1 MGALFS
7 SVHRDRRL
15 QIILGLLFGIA
26 FGFLLQKGGVTSYNV
41 IIAQLLLTNF
51 TVMKVMLSAVIVGM
65 IGLALLKHF
74 GYVQP
79 HPAHGTIGSNV
90 IGGLIFGLGFA
101 LLGYCPGTVAG
112 AVGTGAVDALIGG
125 VVGILLGIAIFV
137 ELYPK
142 IRDRFLVKGPFPAVT
157 VQEFLR
163 INTWLT
169 IIIMEAVMIG
179 FLLLLEYLGY

>member
-1 MGALFS
+1 MGALFTS
-7 SVHRDRRL
+7 LHKDRCL
-15 QIILGLLFGIA
+15 QVILGLLFGIA

-65 IGLALLKHF
+65 VGLALLKHF

-79 HPAHGTIGSNV
+79 HPASGTIGSNV
-90 IGGLIFGLGFA
+90 IGGLIFGFGFA

-112 AVGTGAVDALIGG
+112 AIGTGAIDALIGG
-125 VVGILLGIAIFV
+125 VVGIIAGITIFV
-137 ELYPK
+137 ELYPW
-142 IRDRFLVKGPFPAVT
+142 IRTKFLAKGPFPAVT
-157 VQEFLR
+157 VQEFLKL
-163 INTWLT
+163 NTWHT
-169 IIIMEAVMIG
+169 IVIMEAAMIG